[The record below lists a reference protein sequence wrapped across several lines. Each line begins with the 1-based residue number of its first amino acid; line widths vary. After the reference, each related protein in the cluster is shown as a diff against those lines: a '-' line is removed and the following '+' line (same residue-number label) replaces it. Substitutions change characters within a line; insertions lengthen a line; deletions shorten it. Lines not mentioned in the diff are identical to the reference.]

1 MTKKGKKLHFR
12 ISAGLKNVIG
22 RELISDKYIAIFE
35 IVKNSYDAGATH
47 VIITYKR
54 NDNHE
59 YTITIQDDGVG
70 MNYDDITNKWFFVAY
85 SGKKEK
91 NRSESYVDKMTRHFA
106 GAKGIGRFS
115 CDRLGSEL
123 KLFSKKKN
131 DLETHVVDVDWNKFE
146 VNDKN
151 EFVNIPVL
159 YHTEKESILPKKHGT
174 ILLVSNLREEWSRN
188 ELLSLKRY
196 LMKLISPDFNNADN
210 NFAIKIVAPD
220 EEEEDKKVQ
229 SDPNKNIWRDTV
241 NGFIKNDILE
251 QIDIKTTNIT
261 VDIDDDGKRI
271 FTKLSD
277 RGVDIFSL
285 MERNRDYTELKNI
298 HVSIFYLNG
307 VAKAAFTRQMGG
319 VQPKNYGSIFVYK
332 NGFRVSPYGE
342 PNQDFFGID
351 LRKTQGYKRHL
362 GSRELMGRISIIGND
377 SDFME
382 TSSRAHGF
390 IRTPAVEKLEEFFI
404 KKVLS
409 VLEKYVVNLIAWG
422 EPLKNQNGHVISPE
436 EINAQIISQFITN
449 INPKDVEE
457 IKYNKDLLSKN
468 NEQSKNLYEIVDR
481 LEKYARK
488 SENEDFRML
497 AKKTK
502 TILQVNEELEQENVA
517 KSQELDRLKKEN
529 EVQAKQVFFLEN
541 ASDQNVENLLNG
553 MHSVY
558 TLADA
563 NKGNI
568 SDCMELLRKENIS
581 EEAYDILI
589 DIYQANAKIHKIA
602 DLAFHGNSLLEN
614 QTIGNVFDFVKQYT
628 EKMNYSRI
636 LINLKRNDNLKDCRF
651 SSSALSII
659 IDNII
664 SNSQK
669 NEASK
674 IDIVF
679 SQEKKY
685 ILISFIDNGLG
696 LDSKLNPTDI
706 FKRGF
711 SANSQKKGFGMGLP
725 QIHDLVKE
733 MNGSVAIDLEYK
745 KGFKLDIRLKNEYSI

>member
-1 MTKKGKKLHFR
+1 MVNGDENLYFR

-35 IVKNSYDAGATH
+35 IVKNSYDAGATN
-47 VIITYKR
+47 VTITYKQ
-54 NDNHE
+54 NKEGE
-59 YTITIQDDGVG
+59 YVITIKDDGVG
-70 MNYDDITNKWFFVAY
+70 MNFADITEKWLFVAY

-91 NRSESYVDKMTRHFA
+91 NRSESYVDKMARHFA

-115 CDRLGSEL
+115 CDRLGSKL
-123 KLFSKKKN
+123 KLYTKKAGDTK
-131 DLETHVVDVDWNKFE
+131 THVIDVDWNTFE
-146 VNDKN
+146 VDDKD
-151 EFVNIPVL
+151 EFAKIPVS
-159 YHTEKESILPKKHGT
+159 YRTKDDSNIFKKHGT
-174 ILLVSNLREEWSRN
+174 LLKISELREEWSRDD
-188 ELLSLKRY
+188 LLSLKRY
-196 LMKLISPDFNNADN
+196 LMKLISPDFNNADK
-210 NFAIKIVAPD
+210 NFSIKLIAPD
-220 EEEEDKKVQ
+220 EDEKDKKVQ
-229 SDPNKNIWRDTV
+229 EDPTKNIWRDTV
-241 NGFIKNDILE
+241 NGFIKNDVLE

-261 VDIDDDGKRI
+261 VDIDEYGEKI
-271 FTKLSD
+271 TTKLSD
-277 RGVDIFSL
+277 RGVDVFSL
-285 MERNRDYTELKNI
+285 IERNRDYTELKNI
-298 HVSIFYLNG
+298 HISIFYLNS

-342 PNQDFFGID
+342 PNLDFFGID
-351 LRKTQGYKRHL
+351 VRKSQGYKRHL

-422 EPLKNQNGHVISPE
+422 EPLKSQNNHVISPE

-449 INPKDVEE
+449 INPKDIEE
-457 IKYNKDLLSKN
+457 IQYNKKLLSKN

-529 EVQAKQVFFLEN
+529 EAQAKQVFFLEN

-563 NKGNI
+563 NKGNLK
-568 SDCMELLRKENIS
+568 DCMKLLHREDVS
-581 EEAYDILI
+581 EEVYDILV

-602 DLAFHGNSLLEN
+602 DLAFHGNSSLEN
-614 QTIGNVFDFVKQYT
+614 HTIGNVFDFIKQYT
-628 EKMNYSRI
+628 KKMNYLRMPI
-636 LINLKRNDNLKDCRF
+636 HLKQNGDLNNCRF
-651 SSSALSII
+651 SPSALSIV
-659 IDNII
+659 IDNIL

-669 NEASK
+669 NGASK
-674 IDIVF
+674 ISISF
-679 SQEKKY
+679 SQEKKGV
-685 ILISFIDNGLG
+685 LISFVDDGLG
-696 LDSKLNPTDI
+696 LDPKLNAADL

-711 SANSQKKGFGMGLP
+711 SANSQKKGFGVGLP

-733 MNGSVAIDLEYK
+733 MKGSVAIDVENK
-745 KGFKLDIRLKNEYSI
+745 KGFKLDIRLKNE